1 VYMSKLKV
9 LDRRVALAGLLS
21 RVELNILNDLLVTE
35 LDAELE
41 YECGTENGKYLL
53 TCQELEV
60 ITRAEEPE
68 IITYANIAEEDHG
81 ESGIVRLTYQDMTF
95 ALSHEWLFSIT
106 DFNKPAYIYTSLL
119 SGHNIYLLLTPE
131 DVDAIMKHWDEKV
144 GVLFE

>member
-1 VYMSKLKV
+1 MCKLKV

-21 RVELNILNDLLVTE
+21 RVELNILNDLLITE

-41 YECGTENGKYLL
+41 YECGTEIGKYLL

-68 IITYANIAEEDHG
+68 IITYADITGEDHG
-81 ESGIVRLTYQDMTF
+81 ESGIVRLTYQNMDFT
-95 ALSHEWLFSIT
+95 LSHEWLFSVT
-106 DFNKPAYIYTSLL
+106 DFNKPAYIYTSLV

-131 DVDAIMKHWDEKV
+131 DVDAIFTNEDKIWEGKDR
-144 GVLFE
+144 